1 MKTRLMTVAM
11 AVLAIAILNRVPQAR
26 ALLNG

>member
-1 MKTRLMTVAM
+1 MKSRLITVGLALL
-11 AVLAIAILNRVPQAR
+11 AVALVNRVPQAR